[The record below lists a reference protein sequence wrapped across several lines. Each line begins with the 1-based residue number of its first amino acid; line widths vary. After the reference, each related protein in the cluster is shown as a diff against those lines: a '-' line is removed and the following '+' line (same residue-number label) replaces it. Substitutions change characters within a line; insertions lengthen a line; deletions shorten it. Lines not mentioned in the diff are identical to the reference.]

1 MRNRK
6 AFLAGLSL
14 VGVTAL
20 LLAGGLMASNMGF
33 KLNFPLVGSND
44 SASISGTNYMGMP
57 YNQQVG
63 INNARDLF
71 LDIGG
76 VQSISQ
82 HRKFDDLFE
91 FYTASNTSIPP
102 NGFAINAAEGYIVK
116 LPDNTPY
123 VVVGSHDPGLTVA
136 LVGAADPGSISGTNY
151 YTHPYH
157 GVAANA
163 KDLFLE
169 MGAGIQSLSQ
179 HRKFDDLFEFYTASN
194 SSIPPNGFLLSPG
207 EAYIVKASSNVPFTP
222 NHY

>member
-91 FYTASNTSIPP
+91 FYTASN
-102 NGFAINAAEGYIVK
+102 
-116 LPDNTPY
+116 
-123 VVVGSHDPGLTVA
+123 
-136 LVGAADPGSISGTNY
+136 
-151 YTHPYH
+151 
-157 GVAANA
+157 
-163 KDLFLE
+163 
-169 MGAGIQSLSQ
+169 
-179 HRKFDDLFEFYTASN
+179 
-194 SSIPPNGFLLSPG
+194 SSIQIGR
-207 EAYIVKASSNVPFTP
+207 ASCRERV
-222 NHY
+222 